1 MYNNNPS
8 ASAVAILPLL
18 WPMLLLLLA
27 FLGSQLLQF
36 PFLLLVYLH
45 AVFVLTAVYVRGVP
59 AVAKVSAVADAP
71 TAVAVLFATGILNV
85 SGVLDVAGFSAVVN
99 MPSTRS
105 CIPAV
110 GVP

>member
-45 AVFVLTAVYVRGVP
+45 AVVVLT

-71 TAVAVLFATGILNV
+71 TAVVAVLFATGIPNV